1 MKERVGKI
9 INVVEIIGMVIGS
22 QGIPIITQI
31 EKAEIIL
38 KKHVEENGT
47 RERINTRLL
56 QKIAGTLH
64 VEFGKRSL
72 LKDESMCLPPNRVT
86 GNIPRS
92 NPV

>member
-1 MKERVGKI
+1 MKEFVGKT

-22 QGIPIITQI
+22 QGIPIPTQI
-31 EKAEIIL
+31 EKAEVIL
-38 KKHVEENGT
+38 KKHVGENGT
-47 RERINTRLL
+47 RELINTRLL
-56 QKIAGTLH
+56 QKIAEALP

-86 GNIPRS
+86 GSIPRS